1 MVNLWKFPDGANR
14 SRRKRI
20 IQKFIKKKN
29 YCLVFYIFG
38 HLLYSSK
45 KKNETMIKSYFK
57 M

>member
-1 MVNLWKFPDGANR
+1 MELIDQEEKEVFKN
-14 SRRKRI
+14 
-20 IQKFIKKKN
+20 FIKKKN

-45 KKNETMIKSYFK
+45 KKNETMIKSYFI